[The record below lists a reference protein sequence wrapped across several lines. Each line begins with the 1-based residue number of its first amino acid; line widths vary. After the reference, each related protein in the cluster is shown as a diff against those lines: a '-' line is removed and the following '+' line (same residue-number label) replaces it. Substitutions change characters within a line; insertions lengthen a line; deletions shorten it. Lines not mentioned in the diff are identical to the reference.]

1 MSKFYKTIVTIEI
14 LSEEP
19 IGNPDLEEIQYQ
31 TTEGNWSGVV
41 DVTSEEELT
50 PEEMSKAL
58 IAQGSDPEF
67 FSIEP

>member
-31 TTEGNWSGVV
+31 TTEGHWSGVCDISSV
-41 DVTSEEELT
+41 QELT
-50 PEEMSKAL
+50 AEEMSKAL
-58 IAQGSDPEF
+58 IAQGSDPQF
-67 FSIEP
+67 FGI